1 MGLSLPQCNIGRPF
15 GRVVGRGTDAACTIG
30 ETAPPCIIGDLGCIM
45 GDLIIGDRGAIIGDA
60 AFIMGDLGG
69 SKFPFV
75 GCGEGTICGGCVLS
89 QGEGALTIAG
99 DGGAYGA
106 IIGDDPP

>member
-1 MGLSLPQCNIGRPF
+1 MGKA
-15 GRVVGRGTDAACTIG
+15 VGRGTDVACIIG
-30 ETAPPCIIGDLGCIM
+30 ETAPFGIMGDLGCIM

-60 AFIMGDLGG
+60 ALIIGDLGG

-75 GCGEGTICGGCVLS
+75 GCDGGAICCGCALS

-99 DGGAYGA
+99 DGGAYGV